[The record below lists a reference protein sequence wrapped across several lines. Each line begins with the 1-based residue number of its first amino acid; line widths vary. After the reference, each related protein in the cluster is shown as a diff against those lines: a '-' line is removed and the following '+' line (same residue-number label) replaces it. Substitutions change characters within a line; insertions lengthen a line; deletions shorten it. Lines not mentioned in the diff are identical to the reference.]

1 MNEAVWIYLQNT
13 FNNRTKKN
21 FKLMY
26 LLSTDHMDRLRR
38 RALREPRI
46 DPLLQYLIPYYDAY
60 IAYYRKRQLD
70 TRNYRMNTL
79 TIERLLAELSS
90 NLIRTWDVS
99 IQVQH
104 PITSIEYQILLPR
117 GRAPFQT
124 GAYEMRIDAVFVL
137 ADSLQRF
144 STLSSLEQDVR
155 LFAQQIRD
163 ARGAQQ
169 GIEEEESGN
178 GGELER
184 LRADLA
190 DALHYVFAGL
200 LQIYNKSLGVVEEL
214 YEMQY
219 LRSTSGSKLVEEAL
233 SNLSL
238 SLAPNSRERVWE
250 GELEMDQR
258 LVLTNTGAAVIT
270 AYTLAQAADSAQT
283 VHHLQ
288 LDESM
293 SIIVPA
299 GHRLLIVENSTE
311 FLAELVLEQYAS
323 A

>member
-1 MNEAVWIYLQNT
+1 MNDTLWLFLQNT
-13 FNNRTKKN
+13 FDNRTKKN

-26 LLSTDHMDRLRR
+26 LLATDHIDRLRR

-60 IAYYRKRQLD
+60 ITHYRKRQLD
-70 TRNYRMNTL
+70 TRNYRINTL
-79 TIERLLAELSS
+79 TIERLLAELSGS
-90 NLIRTWDVS
+90 LIRTWDVL

-104 PITSIEYQILLPR
+104 PITSIEYQALLPR

-144 STLSSLEQDVR
+144 SSLSNLEQDVR
-155 LFAQQIRD
+155 QFAQQIRD

-169 GIEEEESGN
+169 GIEEEEDGN

-184 LRADLA
+184 LRIELA
-190 DALHYVFAGL
+190 DAIHYVFAGL
-200 LQIYNKSLGVVEEL
+200 LQIYNKSLHIVEEL

-219 LRSTSGSKLVEEAL
+219 LRSTGNSKAVDEAL
-233 SNLSL
+233 NSL
-238 SLAPNSRERVWE
+238 SVNLAPSSRERFLE
-250 GELEMDQR
+250 NELEMDQR
-258 LVLTNTGAAVIT
+258 LVLTNTGGAAVM
-270 AYTLAQAADSAQT
+270 AYTLANAGDQAQT

-288 LDESM
+288 LDESV
-293 SIIVPA
+293 SLIVPA
-299 GHRLLIVENSTE
+299 GHHLLILENPNE
-311 FLAELVLEQYAS
+311 FVAEVMIEQYPS